1 MPSPPVAPPFLGE
14 LETAVMEFF
23 WSAGQAEVKA
33 VHEAVGEPRGVT
45 LNTTQSTVRRLFD
58 KGLLGREKV
67 SHAYVYNARVTR
79 TDVGRRL
86 LGQLA
91 RQLRSTRQGGLLFAF
106 SDLTED
112 ADERTLVELER
123 LVARRRQELAR
134 RR

>member
-1 MPSPPVAPPFLGE
+1 MPKGALVLGD
-14 LETAVMEFF
+14 LEAAVLSHL
-23 WSAGQAEVKA
+23 WDRGAADAKA
-33 VHEAVGEPRGVT
+33 MHKAIGDERGIT
-45 LNTTQSTVRRLFD
+45 LNTIQSTLERLYR
-58 KGLLGREKV
+58 KRLLVREKV